1 LNVEQGRAPTSVTDL
16 LVRGSAVSFAAR
28 VGGVALGYIA
38 HVLLSRLLGLHG
50 YGIYVIALGWA
61 LVLTLPARMG
71 FENSA
76 LRFSTIYL
84 EEGRS
89 GLLRGF
95 VEVAA
100 AAVIVSSLIAA
111 VAMLLLAGRFSREL
125 PSGALIWGAVTIF
138 PFALLSVASAVIRTT
153 RRIFASQFYDQL
165 LRPGLL
171 ILLIGCAAILGSS
184 LDAANALALTVIA
197 SALSLIALLIH
208 LRHVIAPS
216 LRAPA
221 DFSEWRA
228 WFSLS
233 IPLLVMGAAQE
244 LLNQLEIILL
254 GSLAGPRE
262 AGLFSA
268 AWRLASL
275 APFALVAL
283 SVVSGPLVASAHHRR
298 DWAELHAITR
308 LSARLGLGFAAL
320 AALVLLIFGRPLLAI
335 FGPEFPQAWPAL
347 AILLAGALVNAF
359 TGIVG
364 YLLTLTGRQA
374 QALVI
379 FGAAVVISL
388 GLNLLL
394 IPRFGIVGAAIA
406 SASALS
412 ASNLAMLVYVRW
424 TLGIDCSA
432 VALPLR
438 QPRML

>member
-1 LNVEQGRAPTSVTDL
+1 MSI
-16 LVRGSAVSFAAR
+16 AAR
-28 VGGVALGYIA
+28 VGGVVLAYAA

-76 LRFSTIYL
+76 LRYSTIYL

-95 VEVAA
+95 VEAAA
-100 AAVIVSSLIAA
+100 AAVVVSSLVAA
-111 VAMLLLAGRFSREL
+111 LAMVLLAGRFSREL
-125 PSGALIWGAVTIF
+125 PFGALIWGAAAVL
-138 PFALLSVASAVIRTT
+138 PFALLSVASALIRTT

-171 ILLIGCAAILGSS
+171 ILLLGGAAILGSS
-184 LDAANALALTVIA
+184 LDAPDTLALTAIA
-197 SALSLIALLIH
+197 ATLSLVALLIH
-208 LRHVIAPS
+208 LRHVLAPA
-216 LRAPA
+216 LRAAA

-233 IPLLVMGAAQE
+233 LPLLVMGAMQE

-283 SVVSGPLVASAHHRR
+283 SVASGPLVASAHHRR
-298 DWAELHAITR
+298 AWTELHAITR

-320 AALVLLIFGRPLLAI
+320 ASVLLLVLGRPLLAI

-379 FGAAVVISL
+379 FGATVVVSL
-388 GLNLLL
+388 GLNLVL
-394 IPRFGIVGAAIA
+394 IPRFGIIGAAVA
-406 SASALS
+406 SASAMC
-412 ASNLAMLVYVRW
+412 ASNLAMLIYVRW
-424 TLGIDCSA
+424 TLGIDSSA
-432 VALPLR
+432 IALPPRLS
-438 QPRML
+438 RML